1 MKRLLTALLIVIEPM
16 AAYGNYREFRAIP
29 FDSAM
34 AEALTRT
41 AKATLKEFPK
51 LTADNLAM
59 SIVDLTKPDSLIRAD
74 YHGDAPFFPA
84 SVVKLF
90 FMVAMFHQGHI
101 TPEIDRALHE
111 MISVSDND
119 AAAFLLDVL
128 TDTTSGPELD
138 DKALETFID
147 RRRSLN
153 RYFALL
159 GSIEIV
165 I

>member
-1 MKRLLTALLIVIEPM
+1 MIEPM
-16 AAYGNYREFRAIP
+16 VAYGDYREFRAVP
-29 FDSAM
+29 VDSAM
-34 AEALTRT
+34 AEALTCT
-41 AKATLKEFPK
+41 AEATLKEFPK

-74 YHGDAPFFPA
+74 YHGDAPFYPA

-111 MISVSDND
+111 MIRVSDND

-128 TDTTSGPELD
+128 TLVHCI
-138 DKALETFID
+138 ID
-147 RRRSLN
+147 
-153 RYFALL
+153 
-159 GSIEIV
+159 
-165 I
+165 